1 MILTVKKRADDI
13 AFDLIAEKTR
23 YLKENPGVKYMCKV
37 MEDLRDDVLL
47 ETIRNL
53 MKNLK
58 ITAEQ
63 AMLAMGLSDSDR
75 KKYIKML

>member
-1 MILTVKKRADDI
+1 
-13 AFDLIAEKTR
+13 
-23 YLKENPGVKYMCKV
+23 MCKV